1 MLLCRMENNSIGIQI
16 RKARLQRKYTQ
27 TQLGEIVDVTTAN
40 MSLIENGA
48 NATIKTVSKIAKEL
62 KTDLIIKK

>member
-1 MLLCRMENNSIGIQI
+1 MENNTIGIQI

-27 TQLGEIVDVTTAN
+27 SQLGEIVGVTTTN
-40 MSLIENGA
+40 VSLIENGA
-48 NATIKTVSKIAKEL
+48 NPTINTVAKIAKEL